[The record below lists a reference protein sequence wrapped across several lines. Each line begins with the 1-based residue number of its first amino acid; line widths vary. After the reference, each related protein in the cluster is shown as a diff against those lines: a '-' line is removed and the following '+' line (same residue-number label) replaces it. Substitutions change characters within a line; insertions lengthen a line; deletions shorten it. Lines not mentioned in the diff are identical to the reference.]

1 MKTKVFIDGREGTTG
16 LRLYERL
23 STREDLTLLVA
34 PEEGRKDPVIKKELM
49 KQSDVVF
56 LCLPDAAARESVAL
70 AEGLSCKIID
80 ASTAHRTLP
89 DWAYGFPELSA
100 AHRKKIAEGKRV
112 AVPGCHASGFIS
124 LVYPLVQKGIL
135 SSASALSCFS
145 VTGYS
150 GGGKKM
156 MAEYESEQRD
166 ISLDS
171 PRQYATGQT
180 HKHLKEMSAITG
192 LQLPPVFLPVVSDF
206 ACGMVVSVPLHQ
218 SQMQKVLTVAELTEF
233 YREWYKGEPMIEVLS
248 EPESFVASN
257 TLAGK
262 DGMQL
267 TVAGND
273 DRIVLI
279 ARYDN
284 LGKGASGAAVQCFNI
299 MTGKDQT
306 TGLVL

>member
-124 LVYPLVQKGIL
+124 LVYPLVQKKQKTISSIL
-135 SSASALSCFS
+135 M
-145 VTGYS
+145 Y
-150 GGGKKM
+150 
-156 MAEYESEQRD
+156 
-166 ISLDS
+166 
-171 PRQYATGQT
+171 
-180 HKHLKEMSAITG
+180 
-192 LQLPPVFLPVVSDF
+192 
-206 ACGMVVSVPLHQ
+206 
-218 SQMQKVLTVAELTEF
+218 QM
-233 YREWYKGEPMIEVLS
+233 
-248 EPESFVASN
+248 
-257 TLAGK
+257 
-262 DGMQL
+262 
-267 TVAGND
+267 
-273 DRIVLI
+273 
-279 ARYDN
+279 
-284 LGKGASGAAVQCFNI
+284 
-299 MTGKDQT
+299 
-306 TGLVL
+306 